1 MAANRSLGRDIVIYL
16 ATDPT
21 VSIGGGFTNPTFTK
35 TTFLDS
41 LDVLITHS
49 LPLRV
54 YKIDDD
60 CVQIHR
66 IQDPLL
72 PGECEVDSGGKVF
85 ADVYKDCKFTYYQG
99 HIEVTDAPY
108 YKRTSSAMSS
118 LSASGSV
125 RSFPAAVRDRDRK
138 CVITGVPVSQ
148 RERLLRRW
156 TIYDAAHIF
165 PVALESIFHNYNF
178 GELVVL
184 DDRDG
189 SANSPQSGLLLQ
201 TNVHRLFDQ
210 YEISI
215 NPNDDYRV
223 VCLFDDILGLAG
235 RQLDPICRS
244 LEHPHHVTDNILF
257 WHFQQAVLANMRGA
271 GEPIFDEDIPPG
283 SDAMDAIL
291 SGPAPADPMEFEL
304 SSRLGDV
311 MRAQGS
317 LLIK

>member
-21 VSIGGGFTNPTFTK
+21 VSIGGGYTNPTFTK

-41 LDVLITHS
+41 LDVLITHD

-54 YKIDDD
+54 YKINDGR
-60 CVQIHR
+60 VR
-66 IQDPLL
+66 IQRTQDPLL
-72 PGECEVDSGGKVF
+72 PGEYGVESDGNI
-85 ADVYKDCKFTYYQG
+85 D
-99 HIEVTDAPY
+99 VTDAPY

-118 LSASGSV
+118 LSASGRV
-125 RSFPAAVRDRDRK
+125 RSFPAAVRDRDRR
-138 CVITGVPVSQ
+138 CVITGVSLTQ
-148 RERLLRRW
+148 RELLLQRW
-156 TIYDAAHIF
+156 TGYDAAHVF
-165 PVALESIFHNYNF
+165 PVALESMFRNYNF

-184 DDRDG
+184 DERDG
-189 SANSPQSGLLLQ
+189 SVNSPQNGLLLRKD
-201 TNVHRLFDQ
+201 VHGRFNQ

-215 NPNDDYRV
+215 NPNDDYRI
-223 VCLFDDILGLAG
+223 VCFLDDSLGLAG
-235 RQLDPICRS
+235 RQLDPICRD
-244 LEHPHHVTDNILF
+244 LEDPHHVNDNILF

-271 GEPIFDEDIPPG
+271 GEPVFDEDIPAG
-283 SDAMDAIL
+283 SDTMDAII
-291 SGPAPADPMEFEL
+291 SGPAPAERMEFEL

>member
-16 ATDPT
+16 ATDPA

-41 LDVLITHS
+41 LDVLITHD

-54 YKIDDD
+54 YKVNDGR
-60 CVQIHR
+60 VR
-66 IQDPLL
+66 IQRTQDPLL
-72 PGECEVDSGGKVF
+72 PGEYEVESD
-85 ADVYKDCKFTYYQG
+85 G
-99 HIEVTDAPY
+99 HMDVTDAPY

-118 LSASGSV
+118 LSPSGRV
-125 RSFPAAVRDRDRK
+125 RSFPAAVRNRDRR
-138 CVITGVPVSQ
+138 CVITGVAMTQ
-148 RERLLRRW
+148 RELLLQRW

-165 PVALESIFHNYNF
+165 PVALESMFRNYNF
-178 GELVVL
+178 GDLVVL
-184 DDRDG
+184 DERDG
-189 SANSPQSGLLLQ
+189 SVNSPQNGLLLQ
-201 TNVHRLFDQ
+201 THVHRLFDQ

-215 NPNDDYRV
+215 NPNDDYRI
-223 VCLFDDILGLAG
+223 VCFLDDSLGLAG
-235 RQLDPICRS
+235 RQLDTICRDI
-244 LEHPHHVTDNILF
+244 EHPHHVNDNIF

-271 GEPIFDEDIPPG
+271 GEPVFDEDIPPG
-283 SDAMDAIL
+283 SDTMNAIL
-291 SGPAPADPMEFEL
+291 SGPAPAERMEFEL

>member
-16 ATDPT
+16 ATDPR
-21 VSIGGGFTNPTFTK
+21 VSIGGGYTNPTFTK

-41 LDVLITHS
+41 LDVLITHD

-54 YKIDDD
+54 YKINDGR
-60 CVQIHR
+60 VHIQR
-66 IQDPLL
+66 TQDPLL
-72 PGECEVDSGGKVF
+72 PGEYEVESD
-85 ADVYKDCKFTYYQG
+85 G
-99 HIEVTDAPY
+99 HMYVTDVPY

-118 LSASGSV
+118 LSASGRI
-125 RSFPAAVRDRDRK
+125 RSFPGAVRDRDRR
-138 CVITGVPVSQ
+138 CVITGVPLTQ
-148 RERLLRRW
+148 RELLLQRW
-156 TIYDAAHIF
+156 TGYDAAHVF

-184 DDRDG
+184 DERDG
-189 SANSPQSGLLLQ
+189 SVNSPQNGLLLQ
-201 TNVHRLFDQ
+201 TNIHRRFDQ

-215 NPNDDYRV
+215 NPNDDYRI
-223 VCLFDDILGLAG
+223 VCFLDDSLGLAG
-235 RQLDPICRS
+235 RQLDPICRD
-244 LEHPHHVTDNILF
+244 LENPHHVNNNILF

-271 GEPIFDEDIPPG
+271 GEPVFDEDIPPG
-283 SDAMDAIL
+283 SDTMDAIL
-291 SGPAPADPMEFEL
+291 SGPAPAERMEFEL

>member
-16 ATDPT
+16 ATDPA

-41 LDVLITHS
+41 LDVLIRHD

-54 YKIDDD
+54 YRVNDGR
-60 CVQIHR
+60 VQIQR
-66 IQDPLL
+66 TQDLVL
-72 PGECEVDSGGKVF
+72 PGEYE
-85 ADVYKDCKFTYYQG
+85 
-99 HIEVTDAPY
+99 IESDVTDAPY
-108 YKRTSSAMSS
+108 YKRTTSAMSS
-118 LSASGSV
+118 LSASGRV
-125 RSFPAAVRDRDRK
+125 RSFPAAVRDRDRR
-138 CVITGVPVSQ
+138 CVITGIPVSQ
-148 RERLLRRW
+148 REPLLRRW

-184 DDRDG
+184 DERDG
-189 SANSPQSGLLLQ
+189 SVNSPQNGLLLRKD
-201 TNVHRLFDQ
+201 VHGLFDQ

-215 NPNDDYRV
+215 NPNDDYRII
-223 VCLFDDILGLAG
+223 CFFDDILGLAG
-235 RQLDPICRS
+235 RQLDPICRDIN
-244 LEHPHHVTDNILF
+244 HPHHINDSILF

-283 SDAMDAIL
+283 SDTMDAIL
-291 SGPAPADPMEFEL
+291 SGPAPAERMEFEL
-304 SSRLGDV
+304 SGRLGDV

-317 LLIK
+317 ILIK

>member
-1 MAANRSLGRDIVIYL
+1 MTANRSLGRDIVIYL

-21 VSIGGGFTNPTFTK
+21 VSIGGGFTNPTFTQ

-41 LDVLITHS
+41 LDVLITHD

-54 YKIDDD
+54 YKINDGR
-60 CVQIHR
+60 VR
-66 IQDPLL
+66 IQRTQDPLL
-72 PGECEVDSGGKVF
+72 PGEYEVESD
-85 ADVYKDCKFTYYQG
+85 G
-99 HIEVTDAPY
+99 HIKVTDAPY
-108 YKRTSSAMSS
+108 YKRTSSATSS
-118 LSASGSV
+118 RSASGRV
-125 RSFPAAVRDRDRK
+125 RPFPAAVRDRDRR
-138 CVITGVPVSQ
+138 CVITGVPMTQ
-148 RERLLRRW
+148 RALLLQRW

-165 PVALESIFHNYNF
+165 PVALESMFHNYNF

-184 DDRDG
+184 DERDG
-189 SANSPQSGLLLQ
+189 SVNSPQNGLLLQ
-201 TNVHRLFDQ
+201 KHVHALFDQ

-215 NPNDDYRV
+215 NPNDDYRIV
-223 VCLFDDILGLAG
+223 FFLDDSCGLAG
-235 RQLDPICRS
+235 RRLDPVCRDI
-244 LEHPHHVTDNILF
+244 EHPHHVNDNVLF

-291 SGPAPADPMEFEL
+291 SGPAPAERMEFEL

-317 LLIK
+317 WLIK

>member
-16 ATDPT
+16 ATNPT

-35 TTFLDS
+35 TTFLDA
-41 LDVLITHS
+41 LDVLITHD

-54 YKIDDD
+54 CKINDDR
-60 CVQIHR
+60 VQIQR
-66 IQDPLL
+66 NQDPLL
-72 PGECEVDSGGKVF
+72 PGEYEVESD
-85 ADVYKDCKFTYYQG
+85 G

-108 YKRTSSAMSS
+108 YKRTTSAMSS
-118 LSASGSV
+118 LSASGRV
-125 RSFPAAVRDRDRK
+125 RSFPAAVRDRDRR
-138 CVITGVPVSQ
+138 CVITGIQVSQ
-148 RERLLRRW
+148 REPLLRRW

-165 PVALESIFHNYNF
+165 SVALESFFHNYNF

-184 DDRDG
+184 DERDG
-189 SANSPQSGLLLQ
+189 SVSSPQNGLLLQ
-201 TNVHRLFDQ
+201 KNVHALFDQ

-215 NPNDDYRV
+215 NPNDDYRI
-223 VCLFDDILGLAG
+223 VCFFDDILGLAG
-235 RQLDPICRS
+235 RQLDPICRDIN
-244 LEHPHHVTDNILF
+244 HPHHVNDNILF

-283 SDAMDAIL
+283 SDTMDAIL
-291 SGPAPADPMEFEL
+291 SSPAPAERMEFEL
-304 SSRLGDV
+304 SGRLGDV